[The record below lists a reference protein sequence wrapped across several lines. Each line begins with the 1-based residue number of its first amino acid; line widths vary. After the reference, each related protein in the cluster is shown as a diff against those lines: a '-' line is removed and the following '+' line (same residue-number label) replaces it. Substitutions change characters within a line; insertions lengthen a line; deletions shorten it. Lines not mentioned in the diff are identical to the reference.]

1 MRVFCRVAQET
12 ESQKK
17 VDRLSPYE

>member
-1 MRVFCRVAQET
+1 VT

-17 VDRLSPYE
+17 VDASRQLIGVNWQW